1 MQSKIIITLLIAL
14 LTASNGALFAEGVEE
29 HYNMSAEYIRTLNRT
44 ATADSADAAFY
55 NPAGIVKLKDGLHI
69 NVSNQSLILDFSQ
82 DVEGTRYKSNTA
94 VKSFPTAFAVYKQD
108 NWGGYFSFTIP
119 GGGGVMNYTR
129 GNETTNFIYK
139 NIAYHELFYGIEADK
154 KFGDDP
160 GKPIMSFTG
169 LSYYPTITL
178 GGAYAINKMFS
189 FSLGYRLVYALN
201 QSKIS
206 VNWLQYDS
214 SVPGRATDISVL
226 FDIQETAITH
236 SAVLGANISPTDN
249 INIGLKYE
257 MRSPLELETKVNQK
271 YIKVAGA
278 DVTELAEQN
287 APGMLPADGKKRRRD
302 IPSLIAAGFSY
313 MITPELRT
321 EVDLICYLNKYS
333 TLDDGTGYKQNF
345 RNSYDSGF
353 TLEYAVTKT
362 LKASLGFLYVRI
374 QAKQADYGLS
384 ENPSL
389 DGYGIS
395 GGIRYE
401 PIKDLLINIG
411 LLKSFFIE
419 AMNSKNTTL
428 NKDVWDAGLS
438 VEYRF
443 L

>member
-1 MQSKIIITLLIAL
+1 MRSTIIITLLMAS
-14 LTASNGALFAEGVEE
+14 LTASNGALYAEGVEE

-108 NWGGYFSFTIP
+108 NWGGYFTFTIP
-119 GGGGVMNYTR
+119 GGGGVMNYNK
-129 GNETTNFIYK
+129 GNESTYFIFK
-139 NIAYHELFYGIEADK
+139 QIAYNPTLQALGTW
-154 KFGDDP
+154 GDTP
-160 GKPIMSFTG
+160 MNLHMSFTG
-169 LSYYPTITL
+169 LSYYPTLTI
-178 GGAYAINKMFS
+178 GGAYEVNKIFS
-189 FSLGYRLVYALN
+189 FSLGYRFVYAIN

-206 VNWLQYDS
+206 VNWQQYQS
-214 SVPGRATDISVL
+214 ATPANKTEFSVL
-226 FDIQETAITH
+226 FDLEETAITH
-236 SAVLGANISPTDN
+236 SGVMGINISPTDN
-249 INIGLKYE
+249 INIGIKYE
-257 MRSPLELETKVNQK
+257 MKSPLELKTKVNQK
-271 YIKVAGA
+271 YIVIAGT
-278 DVTELAEQN
+278 DYTEIAEGF
-287 APGMLPADGKKRRRD
+287 APGMLPANGKKRNRD
-302 IPSLIAAGFSY
+302 IPSLLAMGISY
-313 MITPELRT
+313 MITPDLRIET
-321 EVDLICYLNKYS
+321 DLICYLNKYS
-333 TLDDGTGYKQNF
+333 TLDDGTGYKQNY
-345 RNSYDSGF
+345 RNSYDTGF
-353 TLEYAVTKT
+353 TFEYTVTKT
-362 LKASLGFLYVRI
+362 IKASLGFLYVRI

-389 DGYGIS
+389 DGYGVS

-419 AMNSKNTTL
+419 AVNSKQTTL
-428 NKDVWDAGLS
+428 NKDVWDAGLG